1 MINPGRVS
9 VLLWQDIV
17 GVQLHWIVI
26 AMSVI
31 VLLAVGSDYNL
42 LVITRFKEELP
53 AGMKTGLT
61 RALAA
66 W

>member
-53 AGMKTGLT
+53 AGMK
-61 RALAA
+61 RD
-66 W
+66 